1 VVLKLIYARLCRSSQ
16 VAHLNVPGSE
26 LFRKLRQLK
35 AEKGGLTS
43 QDERHFA
50 QIRRSLEA
58 EVLAH
63 ADVVS
68 AVMCDKLWA
77 LHHGWGGGH
86 HMPATAGMVLPN
98 GCGVQSFYAASTHST
113 YHQTPCSTCANKEGP
128 TAQGCAGVWSM
139 WFDTPPVV
147 DLCVRVSVLQVCATC
162 VGAGDARLSA
172 LRFQHVL
179 VDECTQASEPEAL
192 IPLVLG
198 AKQVQGQE
206 EGRDGESLLQ

>member
-1 VVLKLIYARLCRSSQ
+1 VSHHLQ

-68 AVMCDKLWA
+68 GWA
-77 LHHGWGGGH
+77 EVLHQDS
-86 HMPATAGMVLPN
+86 ARA
-98 GCGVQSFYAASTHST
+98 
-113 YHQTPCSTCANKEGP
+113 E
-128 TAQGCAGVWSM
+128 AQCTSR
-139 WFDTPPVV
+139 PH
-147 DLCVRVSVLQVCATC
+147 RVCQC
-162 VGAGDARLSA
+162 
-172 LRFQHVL
+172 
-179 VDECTQASEPEAL
+179 
-192 IPLVLG
+192 
-198 AKQVQGQE
+198 
-206 EGRDGESLLQ
+206 